1 MTATVTNPAISA
13 SFGVEL
19 SLLKKKSATEVV
31 EVSGSKYSFRI
42 NAAPVK
48 DLKNIKVEIPLAKA
62 GATAKIT
69 VKATIDGKA
78 VELKSGVGAD
88 YQIID
93 NKVPATLPVG
103 TTKGKANASIMLLDG
118 SGKIITQEYEFS
130 DATPVLSSAEIQDG
144 AAGQLDHTQA
154 IDAAKVLAA
163 LELKDQY
170 GDAVTPAPTTAFLT
184 FSNVKDG
191 VAITSNGSSSATIA
205 AGEAAKLAVGDK
217 IRIKVA
223 FPGTSY
229 VFEDDFVIK

>member
-62 GATAKIT
+62 NGHAKIKVT
-69 VKATIDGKA
+69 ATIDGKA
-78 VELKSGVGAD
+78 VKLAPNVD
-88 YQIID
+88 YQVID
-93 NKVPATLPVG
+93 DTVPATLPVG

-118 SGKIITQEYEFS
+118 SGKILTQEYEFS
-130 DATPVLSSAEIQDG
+130 NATPVLSSAEIIDG

-154 IDAAKVLAA
+154 INASKVLTA
-163 LELKDQY
+163 LNLEDQY
-170 GDAVTPAPTTAFLT
+170 GDAVTPALTTAFLT

-191 VAITSNGSSSATIA
+191 VAITSNGSSNAEISAT
-205 AGEAAKLAVGDK
+205 EAAKLAVGDK